1 MMVNELL
8 AKARRVMAAE
18 KAKEAN
24 GGKSV
29 KGEKKVRKRLMAN
42 NSGFGATGMSMSQAN
57 RTGFTE
63 MADDPA
69 IAARRIGPFSFE
81 VDQMIDTEV
90 LSEMVVRDD
99 LKELNQILD
108 QGETNLGTKFFGKSK
123 RKK

>member
-24 GGKSV
+24 GGKAV
-29 KGEKKVRKRLMAN
+29 KGERKARKRLMDN
-42 NSGFGATGMSMSQAN
+42 RSNFGATGMSMSQAN

-63 MADDPA
+63 MVDDPA
-69 IAARRIGPFSFE
+69 VAARRIGPFSFE

-108 QGETNLGTKFFGKSK
+108 
-123 RKK
+123 